1 MKNTFPIVLLLVGGY
16 YFYTN
21 YIQPPYTTSQYSEPK
36 ITPSQTTNEVK
47 VEDTKCTLNGDYVD
61 VQGYVKNTGD
71 VDYYYVDVKIS
82 LKNENG
88 DVLDTHNT
96 YAVDGAGIA
105 PNERKSF
112 DAILYHAA
120 GTTGCSYS
128 VVGYDT

>member
-16 YFYTN
+16 YFYSN
-21 YIQPPYTTSQYSEPK
+21 YIQPQYTTSQYSESQ
-36 ITPSQTTNEVK
+36 ITPSQTTDKVK
-47 VEDTKCTLNGDYVD
+47 VEDTTCKRDGDYVD

-71 VDYYYVDVKIS
+71 LDYYYVDVKIS

-88 DVLDTHNT
+88 DVLDTYNT

-112 DAILYHAA
+112 DATLYYAE

-128 VVGYDT
+128 VVGYDF